1 MQAEDKPREAG
12 GTIGQRTASALL
24 AEELEAMR
32 YLYRVL
38 REKVMGQRMLLN
50 GVSLTWCPAK
60 AWWPE
65 QWGDKRLPYPGRAA
79 ATATVEGRQLATGV
93 KAL

>member
-24 AEELEAMR
+24 AEGLEARR

-38 REKVMGQRMLLN
+38 RETVMGPGDALE
-50 GVSLTWCPAK
+50 WCQSDMVPCKGLMA
-60 AWWPE
+60 
-65 QWGDKRLPYPGRAA
+65 
-79 ATATVEGRQLATGV
+79 
-93 KAL
+93 

>member
-38 REKVMGQRMLLN
+38 REKVMGPEDALE
-50 GVSLTWCPAK
+50 WCQSDMVPCKGLVA
-60 AWWPE
+60 
-65 QWGDKRLPYPGRAA
+65 
-79 ATATVEGRQLATGV
+79 
-93 KAL
+93 